1 MVNVVKNVIVDN
13 LILQKYLFVTRLL
26 KNSIQ
31 DSLDMIESSDGKW
44 SDAAVRRQLD
54 TKFPS
59 VMTKPN
65 PIDAVFKDKA
75 NFDTQN
81 PIIDMPLTQIKAGK

>member
-1 MVNVVKNVIVDN
+1 MIV
-13 LILQKYLFVTRLL
+13 
-26 KNSIQ
+26 
-31 DSLDMIESSDGKW
+31 SSDGKW

-81 PIIDMPLTQIKAGK
+81 PIIDMPLTQIKAGKLNQEKQIEK